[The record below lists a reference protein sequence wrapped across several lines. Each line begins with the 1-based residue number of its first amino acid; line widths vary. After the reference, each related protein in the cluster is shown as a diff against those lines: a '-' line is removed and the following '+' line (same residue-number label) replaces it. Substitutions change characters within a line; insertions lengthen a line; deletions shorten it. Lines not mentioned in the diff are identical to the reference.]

1 MNFRPWAETRHGS
14 DGLPYSVRYLA
25 TQQEIDGWQAAGL
38 VGDVC
43 EIVGMQTV
51 ADQAVAL
58 IERDL
63 VLACGGAVQ

>member
-1 MNFRPWAETRHGS
+1 MMRAWAEFKEGS